1 MQSLGHNPCGTLAPR
16 MYPLLWPH
24 VGVALRGN
32 AARSGLRQLSGGI
45 LVADLA
51 LDPRQHRGH
60 AAQP

>member
-1 MQSLGHNPCGTLAPR
+1 MQSLGHDPCGKLAPC
-16 MYPLLWPH
+16 MD
-24 VGVALRGN
+24 LRRGPGGT
-32 AARSGLRQLSGGI
+32 AARSVLRQLSGGA